1 MSGHLLLGY
10 KSGTPAIVGSSAPA
24 DSAELHPR
32 LQLMAASLPW
42 RVAGE
47 AAPPVHAGRHGR
59 LRRGSGHLLLGHKS
73 SAPTVVAN
81 PAPADSAEL
90 RSRLEL
96 MAASLPWRVVD
107 THDILISLVL
117 DRIQRATSVAGDTVS
132 RSARAAGFGAP
143 RARPLAA
150 AEIMLFVCA
159 AFSLSVTEV
168 KASAPRCTQ
177 WTCEL
182 VGPGIFP
189 EKR

>member
-1 MSGHLLLGY
+1 
-10 KSGTPAIVGSSAPA
+10 
-24 DSAELHPR
+24 
-32 LQLMAASLPW
+32 MAASLPW

-47 AAPPVHAGRHGR
+47 AASPVHAGRPDW
-59 LRRGSGHLLLGHKS
+59 LRRGSGHLLLGHGS
-73 SAPTVVAN
+73 SAPTAVAN
-81 PAPADSAEL
+81 LAPADSAEL

-117 DRIQRATSVAGDTVS
+117 DRIQRANSVAGDTVS
-132 RSARAAGFGAP
+132 RSARAAGFGAL

-150 AEIMLFVCA
+150 AEIMLFVYA
-159 AFSLSVTEV
+159 AFSLVSYSEV

-177 WTCEL
+177 WTCAL